1 MDPNR
6 WKSVA
11 VRKSDYTLLKG
22 LCKEKFRAPASMIA
36 KLVDDYVKHLAKK
49 EGIKIFTVLNDTGL
63 ASHGGSSQK
72 HEAFLNLYRNRE
84 WDKAVIK
91 AKENQKIYSELSG
104 YYDMMIERIEHLK
117 LDDPGKDW
125 DTIFRATSK

>member
-49 EGIKIFTVLNDTGL
+49 EGITPDDLKNKLLTNG
-63 ASHGGSSQK
+63 HG
-72 HEAFLNLYRNRE
+72 EVNE
-84 WDKAVIK
+84 
-91 AKENQKIYSELSG
+91 
-104 YYDMMIERIEHLK
+104 
-117 LDDPGKDW
+117 
-125 DTIFRATSK
+125 

>member
-22 LCKEKFRAPASMIA
+22 LCKEKYRAPASMIA

-49 EGIKIFTVLNDTGL
+49 EGADPKIFKQMLM
-63 ASHGGSSQK
+63 
-72 HEAFLNLYRNRE
+72 
-84 WDKAVIK
+84 
-91 AKENQKIYSELSG
+91 EN
-104 YYDMMIERIEHLK
+104 YD
-117 LDDPGKDW
+117 G
-125 DTIFRATSK
+125 